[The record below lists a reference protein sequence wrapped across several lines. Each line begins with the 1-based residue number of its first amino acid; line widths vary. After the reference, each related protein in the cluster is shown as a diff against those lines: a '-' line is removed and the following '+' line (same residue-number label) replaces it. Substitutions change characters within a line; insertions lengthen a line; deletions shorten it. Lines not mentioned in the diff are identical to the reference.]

1 MRQIRKLFMLKFKD
15 KVGNKGF
22 TLTEVIVTMG
32 VIGILA
38 SLGVVGIGKVKGT
51 TRQTTCIKQ
60 YEINFS
66 GPSVVL

>member
-1 MRQIRKLFMLKFKD
+1 MWKLKD
-15 KVGNKGF
+15 KERNKGF

-51 TRQTTCIKQ
+51 TLIVIITFFLGEAESVNCIK
-60 YEINFS
+60 ES
-66 GPSVVL
+66 